1 MASKR
6 TDPKPKVVSDDV
18 TVRDS
23 KKQQMSRPERFS
35 LQDNPEDRDSVHHQE
50 SVHSSP
56 RQQMD
61 FQQMMQ
67 QMMAPFEKQMAQRD
81 ERSEKQMA

>member
-1 MASKR
+1 MTSKK

-23 KKQQMSRPERFS
+23 KKQQLSSPERFS
-35 LQDNPEDRDSVHHQE
+35 LQDNPEDRDSLHHPG

-56 RQQMD
+56 IPQMD
-61 FQQMMQ
+61 FQQIME
-67 QMMAPFEKQMAQRD
+67 QML
-81 ERSEKQMA
+81 